1 MGPEVYEMPSTR
13 KRTFIATLGFTET
26 LALATIPVF
35 GSENFDKLIVITS
48 KDSKQTAKA
57 IKGIERLIE
66 SFRFTGKTID
76 FQKVFVEETEFKQNL
91 SSFCDII
98 KTEALDN
105 REVYINLSGGM
116 RILVITL
123 FLASVLS
130 YKDITTIMISPESQK
145 GLQTLEI
152 PRIRSIQFE

>member
-1 MGPEVYEMPSTR
+1 VGPEVYEMPSTR

>member
-1 MGPEVYEMPSTR
+1 MPSTR

-26 LALATIPVF
+26 LVLATIPVF
-35 GSENFDKLIVITS
+35 GLEDFDKLIVITS
-48 KDSKQTAKA
+48 KDSSSSKQTAKA
-57 IKGIERLIE
+57 IKGIERLIA
-66 SFRFTGKTID
+66 SYRFTGKTID
-76 FQKVFVEETEFKQNL
+76 FQKVFVKETDFNQNL
-91 SSFCDII
+91 SIFCDII

-130 YKDITTIMISPESQK
+130 YKDITTVMISPENQK

-152 PRIRSIQFE
+152 PKIRSIQFE